1 MAERIKN
8 KLKKPQQSFICVI
21 KAAQSGLMSK
31 QALAMDLWT
40 QIYSQQKKVLAQI
53 LRYFSISVSSQ

>member
-8 KLKKPQQSFICVI
+8 KLKKTQQSFICVI

-40 QIYSQQKKVLAQI
+40 QIYSQQK
-53 LRYFSISVSSQ
+53 RS